1 MRFWM
6 LGNSVEIKPLEMAKE
21 AEEAANEEIV
31 KIKEGGLNDGS
42 EGSHS
47 ETE

>member
-1 MRFWM
+1 M
-6 LGNSVEIKPLEMAKE
+6 LGNSVEIKPLKMAKE
-21 AEEAANEEIV
+21 AEQAANEYIV
-31 KIKEGGLNDGS
+31 KMKEGGLNDGS

>member
-31 KIKEGGLNDGS
+31 KKKEGDLNDRS

>member
-1 MRFWM
+1 MRFRM

-31 KIKEGGLNDGS
+31 KMKEEGLNDGS
-42 EGSHS
+42 EESDV

>member
-6 LGNSVEIKPLEMAKE
+6 LGNSVEIKTLEMVKE

-31 KIKEGGLNDGS
+31 KMKEGGLNDRS
-42 EGSHS
+42 EESDS

>member
-21 AEEAANEEIV
+21 AKQAPNNEIL
-31 KIKEGGLNDGS
+31 KKKEDRVNDGS
-42 EGSHS
+42 VESDS